1 MKNVV
6 DKGSNKWSI
15 MVSNTKQP
23 KIMNN
28 ISQKTRNKLFKQSI
42 MMYNENEKLNPTNKK
57 LMNQLKDKLQIWEE
71 VGNQLYQN
79 IEVNL
84 KINQFKYIFVLNL

>member
-1 MKNVV
+1 
-6 DKGSNKWSI
+6 

-28 ISQKTRNKLFKQSI
+28 ISQKIRKKLFKQSI
-42 MMYNENEKLNPTNKK
+42 MYNENEKLNPTNKK
-57 LMNQLKDKLQIWEE
+57 LMNQLKDELQIWEE
-71 VGNQLYQN
+71 VGNQLYLN

-84 KINQFKYIFVLNL
+84 KIN

>member
-1 MKNVV
+1 
-6 DKGSNKWSI
+6 

-28 ISQKTRNKLFKQSI
+28 ISQKIRNKLFKQSI

-71 VGNQLYQN
+71 VGNQLYLN

-84 KINQFKYIFVLNL
+84 KIN

>member
-1 MKNVV
+1 
-6 DKGSNKWSI
+6 
-15 MVSNTKQP
+15 
-23 KIMNN
+23 MNN
-28 ISQKTRNKLFKQSI
+28 ISQKIRNKLFKQSI

-71 VGNQLYQN
+71 VGNQLYLN

-84 KINQFKYIFVLNL
+84 KIN